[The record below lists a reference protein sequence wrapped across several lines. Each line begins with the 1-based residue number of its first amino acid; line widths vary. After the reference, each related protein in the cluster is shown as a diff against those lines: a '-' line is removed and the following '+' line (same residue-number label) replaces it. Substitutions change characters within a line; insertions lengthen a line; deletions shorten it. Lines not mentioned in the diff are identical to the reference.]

1 MKKIGVFFAMLFF
14 CFVVTICQAAPNNEF
29 ALGGIT
35 LGMSKNSVKNIYGEP
50 KQLEDK
56 HNRDIC
62 MYGDSFVLHFF
73 NGYVTSM
80 EIDDNN
86 GVKMTAGFTVGSDLR
101 ELVKYFGQNYG
112 LSPDYREYDDMYY
125 ADFLYFYPDKSAVIL
140 RVGYD
145 DDYKICYIR
154 IQATGVST

>member
-1 MKKIGVFFAMLFF
+1 MVLDKRHYI
-14 CFVVTICQAAPNNEF
+14 T
-29 ALGGIT
+29 GGIT
-35 LGMSKNSVKNIYGEP
+35 LGMSKNAVKNIYGEP

-73 NGYVTSM
+73 DGYVTSM

-86 GVKMTAGFTVGSDLR
+86 GIKMPAGFTVGSDLR

-140 RVGYD
+140 RIGYD
-145 DDYKICYIR
+145 DDKICYIR
-154 IQATGVST
+154 IQATGIST

>member
-1 MKKIGVFFAMLFF
+1 MKKIAIFTMLFF
-14 CFVVTICQAAPNNEF
+14 CFAVTICQAASNNEF

-35 LGMSKNSVKNIYGEP
+35 LGMSKNAVKNIYGEP

-56 HNRDIC
+56 NNRDIC

-73 NGYVTSM
+73 DGYVTSM

-86 GVKMTAGFTVGSDLR
+86 GVKMPAGFTVGSDLR

-140 RVGYD
+140 QVGYD
-145 DDYKICYIR
+145 DDKICYIR
-154 IQATGVST
+154 IQATGIST